1 MSTAP
6 GINLA
11 TAWEIVAD
19 TYGDRLAVRHGDVAR
34 DWARFEDRAARLAG
48 TLAAAGV
55 GAGDNVACALYNGNE
70 YLEAEFAAFKLEA
83 APCNV
88 NYRYVENEL
97 AYLLDNSDAK
107 AVFFDD
113 ALTER
118 LDAVRSRLPG
128 VRCWVHVGNGA
139 CPDWAV
145 RHEDAIAATAPLGR
159 RTRRADALW
168 ILYTGGTTGHPKGV
182 MWPHTS
188 LVGITARTLA
198 PLGLDVPATS
208 DEYAANLAAL
218 DRLGVVPR
226 QLAAAPLMHGTSGIG
241 SLFTL
246 FNGGATITLTNRSF
260 DAHELWQT
268 VEQTDATLISIVG
281 DVFCRPMV
289 EALDEAVA
297 GGTPYRLQSVRSVTS
312 SGVMW
317 SQAIKD
323 RLLAH
328 ARAQDAPLVTNDTLG
343 ASEGVGF
350 AGKESSGDGDTETA
364 TFTLGPN
371 AAVFTE
377 DGRRVTPGSGETGLL
392 AVTGPIPLGY
402 YGDPVKTAE
411 TFREFEGIR
420 WSVPGDWATIAEDGM
435 VTLLGRGSVSI
446 NTGGEKVY
454 PEEVEEALK
463 LLPEVVDCN
472 VVGVPDPTWG
482 AAVTAVVELAEDA
495 GPSDDELVDAL
506 RASLSGYKLPKNIVR
521 VDAVFRSPNG
531 KADYKW
537 ATRTARAALGIRD

>member
-1 MSTAP
+1 MT
-6 GINLA
+6 GINFA
-11 TAWEIVAD
+11 TAWEVVAD
-19 TYGDRLAVRHGDVAR
+19 NQGDRLALQNGDTVRT
-34 DWARFEDRAARLAG
+34 WTEYEDRSARLAAVLDSDG
-48 TLAAAGV
+48 I

-70 YLEAEFAAFKLEA
+70 YPEAQFAAFKLEA

-97 AYLLDNSDAK
+97 AYLVDNSDAK

-118 LDAVRSRLPG
+118 FAAVRSQLAK
-128 VRCWVHVGNGA
+128 VRRWIHVGDGE

-145 RHEDAIAATAPLGR
+145 RHEDLIAGSEPLAR
-159 RTRRADALW
+159 RDRSADALW

-188 LVGITARTLA
+188 LVSITARTLA
-198 PLGLDVPATS
+198 PLGLDIPSTPA
-208 DEYAANLAAL
+208 EHAANLGTL
-218 DRLGVVPR
+218 DSFGVQPR
-226 QLAAAPLMHGTSGIG
+226 QMAAAPLMHGTAGIG

-246 FNGGATITLTNRSF
+246 FNGGGTVTLTNRKF
-260 DAHELWQT
+260 DPHELWET
-268 VEQTDATLISIVG
+268 VQRTGCSMISIVG

-289 EALDEAVA
+289 EGLDEAA
-297 GGTPYRLQSVRSVTS
+297 DRGEPYDLTSVRSVTS

-317 SQAIKD
+317 SQGIKD

-328 ARAQDAPLVTNDTLG
+328 ARAQNSPMVTNDTLG

-377 DGRRVTPGSGETGLL
+377 VGERVQPGDGQTGLL
-392 AVTGPIPLGY
+392 AVNGPIPLGY
-402 YGDPVKTAE
+402 YGDPAKTAE
-411 TFREFEGIR
+411 TFRVFEGTR
-420 WSVPGDWATIAEDGM
+420 WSVPGDWASIGADGM

-463 LLPEVVDCN
+463 VLPEVVDCN
-472 VVGVPDPTWG
+472 VVGVPDPQWG
-482 AAVTAVVELAEDA
+482 AAVTAVVELVDGSDLSDA
-495 GPSDDELVDAL
+495 DLVDAL
-506 RASLSGYKLPKNIVR
+506 RSSLSGYKLPKNIVR
-521 VDAVFRSPNG
+521 VDAVFRGPNG

-537 ATRTARAALGIRD
+537 ATKAAHEALGVPTD